1 MCQPGRPA
9 PHGDSQDVSSPVF
22 VAFHRAKSL
31 GNIVTLRDALERWG
45 PETILL
51 FFMTA
56 HWRSPIDLSDETL
69 QQARRQ
75 WLGFQGAFR
84 VPTQEPPPAEWER
97 LVAVLEEDF
106 NTPEALALLHEWRGR
121 GFQYLLDRGLQ
132 IFGLALP
139 PMAGTGLNVDRL
151 RRERDDAR
159 GQRDWAKA
167 DSLRDEIRREG
178 FDVIDDVDGSRLVP
192 L

>member
-1 MCQPGRPA
+1 MALAPIPPTDTRTLFRPVAAELIPLLRGLA
-9 PHGDSQDVSSPVF
+9 PAD
-22 VAFHRAKSL
+22 
-31 GNIVTLRDALERWG
+31 
-45 PETILL
+45 
-51 FFMTA
+51 
-56 HWRSPIDLSDETL
+56 
-69 QQARRQ
+69 
-75 WLGFQGAFR
+75 
-84 VPTQEPPPAEWER
+84 WER
-97 LVAVLEEDF
+97 LVAVLDDDV

-121 GFQYLLDRGLQ
+121 GVQALLDSGLQ

-178 FDVIDDVDGSRLVP
+178 FDVIDDADGSRLVP